1 MLSILWKKASFLF
14 NNFFNKIIN
23 LFFKFILRK
32 VIELR
37 RESKLNY
44 PGFEIVIHTGNRI
57 DQNQIIF
64 KYISNL

>member
-1 MLSILWKKASFLF
+1 MLSILLKKLLF
-14 NNFFNKIIN
+14 YLIIFFNKIIN

-32 VIELR
+32 ANELR

-44 PGFEIVIHTGNRI
+44 PGFEIVIHTGSRI